1 MHLIKICMGI
11 ESIAHLRRVQA
22 ERLKQRKAAK
32 QPAELYHLT
41 RHRPRKADEIV
52 DGGGSLYWIIK
63 GFVLVRQP
71 LIRFDEVDPPIEGK
85 TCRLVY
91 TPELIP
97 TRPQARRAFQ
107 GWRYL
112 RDEDAPADAA
122 VTDAGEAEDE
132 PPPEMAAELRALGLI

>member
-11 ESIAHLRRVQA
+11 DSIAHLRRVQA
-22 ERLKQRKAAK
+22 ARLKQRKAAGE
-32 QPAELYHLT
+32 PVELYHMT
-41 RHRPRKADEIV
+41 RHRPRKAEEIL
-52 DGGGSLYWIIK
+52 DDGGSLYWIIK

-71 LIRFDEVDPPIEGK
+71 LIRFDEIDPPIDMKG
-85 TCRLVY
+85 CRLVY
-91 TPELIP
+91 TPDLIP
-97 TRPQARRAFQ
+97 TRPQARRPFQ

-122 VTDAGEAEDE
+122 VNEAGESDDE